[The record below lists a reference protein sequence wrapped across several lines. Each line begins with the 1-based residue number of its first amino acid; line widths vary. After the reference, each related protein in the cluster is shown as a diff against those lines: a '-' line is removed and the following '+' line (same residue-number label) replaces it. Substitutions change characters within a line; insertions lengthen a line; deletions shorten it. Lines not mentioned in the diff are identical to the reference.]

1 MSNIVAAENVVD
13 SFLSNLPEQ
22 FKEKPNIEVLV
33 KALAAELQEVSGVFL
48 QLDTMRNME
57 MAQGKQLDGIGDVVV
72 LNRAESAGYAGVIDF
87 DVIDD
92 NRYRLFLKYKALR
105 NSNTC
110 TFPELMEVCRLLYDS
125 KLLYYNEFEEYP
137 AHFKL
142 MVGARFDETMLAMLN
157 NTKLTIKPG
166 GVSVDAKFFDLDF
179 FGFGDLN
186 KEVLG
191 FGIGKFIHIIGEE

>member
-1 MSNIVAAENVVD
+1 MSNRINAWNIVE

-22 FKEKPNIEVLV
+22 FKGKANIEGLIG
-33 KALAAELQEVSGVFL
+33 ALAAELQEVSEVFR
-48 QLDTMRNME
+48 QLNSMRSME
-57 MAQGKQLDGIGDVVV
+57 TAQGKQLDGIGDIVV
-72 LNRAESAGYAGVIDF
+72 LSRSESAGYAGIIDF

-92 NRYRLFLKYKALR
+92 ERYRLFLKYKALR

-110 TFPELMEVCRLLYDS
+110 TFPELMEVCRLLYDA
-125 KLLYYNEFEEYP
+125 KLLYYTEFEEHP

-142 MVGARFDETMLAMLN
+142 MVGAQFNETMLNMLN